1 VWDDGRAGVI
11 DLTGLNAMVTGGN
24 GGIGP
29 GMATGMA
36 KAGANIAIWARDA
49 AKSAEAVAGLE
60 KLGVRALALT
70 CDVAD
75 EAQVADAM
83 ERTVAELGPLG
94 CLVANSGTSGRH
106 TVVDSSPEDW
116 RRIMNVNLDGAF
128 LTCREAARRFLDQG
142 TGGSLVLVSSMI
154 SRFGGAGQSA
164 YAASKTGVLG
174 FEPDARRRA
183 GPAPGAGQ
191 RPDPGVDGDRAGTP
205 TTASGRRPRSAPRY
219 ALGRPGGVRAL
230 APRSISA
237 VSARVSRTA
246 PSMTI
251 PAHPFRAARSASWSP
266 TRAQCNDAPPST
278 TSTAPPPGS
287 ATSCRSSAMS
297 SWQRRV
303 RIGPSNSA
311 RPPYCRSCRS
321 QLTTHSPRSSM

>member
-11 DLTGLNAMVTGGN
+11 DLTGLNAVVTGGN

-70 CDVAD
+70 C
-75 EAQVADAM
+75 
-83 ERTVAELGPLG
+83 
-94 CLVANSGTSGRH
+94 
-106 TVVDSSPEDW
+106 
-116 RRIMNVNLDGAF
+116 
-128 LTCREAARRFLDQG
+128 REAARRFADQG

-174 FEPDARRRA
+174 FEPNARRRA

-191 RPDPGVDGDRAGTP
+191 RPDPGVDGDRARAGGLRTP
-205 TTASGRRPRSAPRY
+205 SASVPVSLRSA
-219 ALGRPGGVRAL
+219 
-230 APRSISA
+230 RS
-237 VSARVSRTA
+237 
-246 PSMTI
+246 P
-251 PAHPFRAARSASWSP
+251 P
-266 TRAQCNDAPPST
+266 TR
-278 TSTAPPPGS
+278 
-287 ATSCRSSAMS
+287 RS
-297 SWQRRV
+297 
-303 RIGPSNSA
+303 
-311 RPPYCRSCRS
+311 
-321 QLTTHSPRSSM
+321 SPRSHADRGDPIRRRRRLDSATRVPIVFSGAPMR